1 MGKVDL
7 GTFPLATVTDG
18 CKDMN
23 LLEFFIEI
31 KDVVNLDI
39 SMNFAIM
46 SSFNFLFCK
55 VNLNI
60 YIFCLVP

>member
-23 LLEFFIEI
+23 LLEFLIEI

-46 SSFNFLFCK
+46 SSFNF
-55 VNLNI
+55 
-60 YIFCLVP
+60 